1 MERRC
6 ARAGTT
12 PGEQKAGRAPGRA
25 HGRSVGDLDRIYESV
40 LDLIGHTP
48 VVKLNRIPNPKG
60 AQVFIKLESFN
71 PGGSVKDR
79 PALSMIQDAERRGL
93 IEPGRSTIIE
103 PTSGN
108 TGIGLAMVCAA
119 KGYRCVITMPDN
131 ATEERVKILKAYG
144 AEVYLTPAHLR
155 MKGAIEEAERLAKE
169 IPDSFIPMQFENPA
183 NPDIHRRTTAIEILE
198 AFDGRLDAFVLTAG
212 TGGTITGT
220 GEVLKE
226 KIPNLKIYVVEPAG
240 SPVLSGGEPGPH
252 KIPGTGPGF
261 IPKILNQSIYDQIL
275 LIEDADAQ
283 RMARRLAAEEG
294 IFVGA
299 SAAASAHFAVQIA
312 EHMDPS
318 QRVLCLAPDTGERY
332 LSSDL
337 FPG

>member
-1 MERRC
+1 MDCFPTGFSDILAWERV
-6 ARAGTT
+6 AALAAGSDT
-12 PGEQKAGRAPGRA
+12 
-25 HGRSVGDLDRIYESV
+25 VNRIYNSV
-40 LDLIGHTP
+40 LELIGRTP
-48 VVKLNRIPNPKG
+48 VVRLNRIPKPEG
-60 AQVFIKLESFN
+60 AQVFMKLESFN

-79 PALSMIQDAERRGL
+79 PALNMIEDAERRGL
-93 IEPGRSTIIE
+93 IQPGHSTIIE

-144 AEVYLTPAHLR
+144 AEVYLTPASLR
-155 MKGAIEEAERLAKE
+155 MKGAIDEAERLAKE
-169 IPDSFIPMQFENPA
+169 IPGSFIPMQFENPA
-183 NPDIHRRTTAIEILE
+183 NPEIHRRTTAIEILE
-198 AFDGRLDAFVLTAG
+198 AFDGQLDAFVLTAG

-226 KIPNLKIYVVEPAG
+226 TIPNLKIYVVEPAG

-261 IPKILNQSIYDQIL
+261 IPKILNREIYDEIL

-299 SAAASAHFAVQIA
+299 SAAASAFHAVRIA
-312 EHMDPS
+312 ESMQPS
-318 QRVLCLAPDTGERY
+318 QRVLCIAPDTGERY